1 MKAAAE
7 IAADAGAIIH
17 CDEVFRDFA
26 PDITEPT
33 AWAGDNCITTCSAS
47 KFQGMGG
54 VKVGWTVAS
63 EELTNKIW
71 TVREMTSCTCSRID
85 EEMMKKILVDDKI
98 AQESRAIAKRNIA
111 IVKMWVESQKN
122 VSWVESCGGMCFP
135 KLKGIKDSVKFA
147 KYLLIKYETLVSP
160 GYFFGLEGHVRIGL
174 GGPGEILESGLD
186 NLGKAIKEFKKL

>member
-1 MKAAAE
+1 
-7 IAADAGAIIH
+7 
-17 CDEVFRDFA
+17 
-26 PDITEPT
+26 
-33 AWAGDNCITTCSAS
+33 
-47 KFQGMGG
+47 
-54 VKVGWTVAS
+54 
-63 EELTNKIW
+63 
-71 TVREMTSCTCSRID
+71 
-85 EEMMKKILVDDKI
+85 MKKILVDDKI

-111 IVKMWVESQKN
+111 IVKMWIESQKN
-122 VSWVESCGGMCFP
+122 VSWVESSGGMCFP